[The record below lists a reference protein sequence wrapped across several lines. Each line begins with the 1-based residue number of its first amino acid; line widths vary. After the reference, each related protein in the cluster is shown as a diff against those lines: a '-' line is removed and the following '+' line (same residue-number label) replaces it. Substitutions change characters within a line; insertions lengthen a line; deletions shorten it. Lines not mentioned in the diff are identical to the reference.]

1 MEGKGKVDV
10 ALLAQSTNHPRLVE
24 LDRLWVVY
32 HARQVER
39 QALWV
44 AGNPSQLLGV
54 STEPCSQQHHLW
66 QLTSCS
72 ERNVMQ
78 VPSAS

>member
-10 ALLAQSTNHPRLVE
+10 ALLAQSTNHPRLIE

-39 QALWV
+39 HALWV
-44 AGNPSQLLGV
+44 AGDPSQLLGV
-54 STEPCSQQHHLW
+54 STELCSRQHMG
-66 QLTSCS
+66 QPTSS
-72 ERNVMQ
+72 NERKVMQ
-78 VPSAS
+78 VPSAL

>member
-39 QALWV
+39 QAL
-44 AGNPSQLLGV
+44 
-54 STEPCSQQHHLW
+54 
-66 QLTSCS
+66 
-72 ERNVMQ
+72 
-78 VPSAS
+78 

>member
-10 ALLAQSTNHPRLVE
+10 ALLAQGANHPWLVE
-24 LDRLWVVY
+24 LDRLRVVY

-44 AGNPSQLLGV
+44 ASNPSQQLGV
-54 STEPCSQQHHLW
+54 STELCSQQHLG
-66 QLTSCS
+66 
-72 ERNVMQ
+72 
-78 VPSAS
+78 